1 MFECLF
7 VSSSILSNCN
17 NYPNGEEMKK
27 EYLDFYKSN
36 IGYGRYCTKSWGLA
50 SYEAGAASRQGEI
63 DDLLELNR
71 LYKIA
76 LQQSVNRTSSF
87 VHEKI
92 ISLESKIKGQNNG

>member
-1 MFECLF
+1 MNFEEF
-7 VSSSILSNCN
+7 
-17 NYPNGEEMKK
+17 KK
-27 EYLDFYKSN
+27 YHNANHHDGDSHFDERIYKKSN
-36 IGYGRYCTKSWGLA
+36 GDDFDYDFVQTCFDHF
-50 SYEAGAASRQGEI
+50 EAGAASRQAEI

>member
-1 MFECLF
+1 MSFEEWRE
-7 VSSSILSNCN
+7 SQRGNI
-17 NYPNGEEMKK
+17 NGYTER
-27 EYLDFYKSN
+27 D
-36 IGYGRYCTKSWGLA
+36 G
-50 SYEAGAASRQGEI
+50 YEAGAASRQDEV

-92 ISLESKIKGQNNG
+92 ISLELKIKGQNNE